1 MIEIHTIENLLEK
14 MLILIAFYIIYKLE
28 VNINS

>member
-14 MLILIAFYIIYKLE
+14 MLILIVFYIIYKLE